1 MTPMHNSA
9 VLDVLLYGQPI
20 ATLTRLPGD
29 RVLFAFMETYIADA
43 GRPTLSLSFKDAVGN
58 LIRDVRPT
66 QTRLPVF
73 VANLL
78 PEGTMRE
85 YLAAR
90 AGVKPERE
98 FFLISI
104 LGQDLP
110 GALEIRPA
118 DGAMPLDESLDVSAE
133 TGETADA
140 EPALHFSL
148 AGVQIKF
155 SAVKDATGG
164 LTIPADG
171 VGGSW
176 IVKLPS
182 NKFRSL
188 PENEFAMMELA
199 RRVGISVP
207 ETALVPIDKISGLP
221 SAINAIGKHAYVIK
235 RFDRA
240 ANGERVH
247 MEDFA
252 QVFDVY
258 PERKY
263 DRASYRNIA
272 EVIWTE
278 IGEAGIV
285 EFVRRLVFNFLIG
298 NGDMH
303 LKNWSLIYPDR
314 RSAALAPAYDFVST
328 IAYLPDDRLALTFV
342 DSKQFF
348 SITKDQFERFAAKA
362 RLPSK
367 LTLDT
372 VHDTVSRFAEMWRN
386 APDVL
391 NDDELCEAID
401 RHLQSVPL
409 WASANTRRSKRGKS
423 RGNAKRQ

>member
-1 MTPMHNSA
+1 MHNFA
-9 VLDVLLYGQPI
+9 VLEVLLYGQLVG
-20 ATLTRLPGD
+20 TLTRLPGD
-29 RVLFAFMETYIADA
+29 RVLFAFTEDYIADDN
-43 GRPTLSLSFKDAVGN
+43 RPILSLSFKDALGS
-58 LIRDVRPT
+58 LITDVRPT

-73 VANLL
+73 FANLL

-90 AGVKPERE
+90 AGVEPERE
-98 FFLISI
+98 FFLIAI
-104 LGQDLP
+104 LGRDLP

-118 DGAMPLDESLDVSAE
+118 DGAMPLDEKIDVSNEAAE
-133 TGETADA
+133 AADS
-140 EPALHFSL
+140 EPVLNFSL
-148 AGVQIKF
+148 AGVQLKF
-155 SAVKDATGG
+155 SAVKNATGG

-182 NKFRSL
+182 TQFHNM

-207 ETALVPIDKISGLP
+207 ETVLMPINKISGLP
-221 SAINAIGKHAYVIK
+221 SGINAIGKHAYVIK

-240 ANGERVH
+240 ANGEHVH

-252 QVFDVY
+252 QVFGVY

-278 IGEAGIV
+278 MGEVGIV
-285 EFVRRLVFNFLIG
+285 EFLRRLVFSVLIG
-298 NGDMH
+298 NADMH
-303 LKNWSLIYPDR
+303 LKNWSVIYPDR

-342 DSKQFF
+342 DSKQFS
-348 SITKDQFERFAAKA
+348 SITDDQFERFAAKA
-362 RLPSK
+362 RLPTK

-372 VHDTVSRFAEMWRN
+372 VHQTVARFAETWRN
-386 APDVL
+386 PPDAL
-391 NDDELCEAID
+391 NNDQLREAID

-409 WASANTRRSKRGKS
+409 WATAARQSKRVQSSKGKD
-423 RGNAKRQ
+423 

>member
-1 MTPMHNSA
+1 MHNFA
-9 VLDVLLYGQPI
+9 VLEVLLYGQLI
-20 ATLTRLPGD
+20 GTLTRLPGD
-29 RVLFAFMETYIADA
+29 RVLFAFTDDYIADESRA
-43 GRPTLSLSFKDAVGN
+43 THSLSFKDTLGS
-58 LIRDVRPT
+58 LITDVRPT

-73 VANLL
+73 FANLL

-98 FFLISI
+98 FFLMAI
-104 LGQDLP
+104 LGRDLP
-110 GALEIRPA
+110 GALQIRPA
-118 DGAMPLDESLDVSAE
+118 GDAILLDENVDVSANE
-133 TGETADA
+133 VESAGAQ
-140 EPALHFSL
+140 PMLRFSL
-148 AGVQIKF
+148 AGVQLKF
-155 SAVKDATGG
+155 SAVKEATGG

-182 NKFRSL
+182 TKFQDV
-188 PENEFAMMELA
+188 PENEFSMMELA

-207 ETALVPIDKISGLP
+207 ETALIPINDISGLP
-221 SAINAIGKHAYVIK
+221 AGIDAIGKNAYVVK

-247 MEDFA
+247 IEDFA
-252 QVFDVY
+252 QVFGVY

-278 IGEAGIV
+278 MGEVGIA
-285 EFVRRLVFNFLIG
+285 EFLRRLVFNILIG
-298 NGDMH
+298 NADMH

-314 RSAALAPAYDFVST
+314 RRAALAPAYDFVST

-342 DSKQFF
+342 DSKQFS
-348 SITKDQFERFAAKA
+348 SITYDQFERFAAKA
-362 RLPSK
+362 RLPMK
-367 LTLDT
+367 LTLNT
-372 VHDTVSRFAEMWRN
+372 VRETVARFAETWRN
-386 APDVL
+386 SQDVL
-391 NDDELCEAID
+391 NNEHLRESIN

-409 WASANTRRSKRGKS
+409 WARR
-423 RGNAKRQ
+423 